1 MGGLSG
7 VMKAGKPKNF
17 KEFLTAGAP
26 GTWEDKSRSKRIHE
40 AFWSPQPYE
49 GPGAPGPRGPTMAA
63 MTEEELEAARRRR
76 GTPRRPAST
85 VLTASGD
92 GDTLGG

>member
-40 AFWSPQPYE
+40 AFWNPQPSDQV
-49 GPGAPGPRGPTMAA
+49 PATQRGPTFTA
-63 MTEEELEAARRRR
+63 MSEEEQEALRRRR
-76 GTPRRPAST
+76 GTPRRPAGT
-85 VLTASGD
+85 VLTASTD
-92 GDTLGG
+92 GETLGG